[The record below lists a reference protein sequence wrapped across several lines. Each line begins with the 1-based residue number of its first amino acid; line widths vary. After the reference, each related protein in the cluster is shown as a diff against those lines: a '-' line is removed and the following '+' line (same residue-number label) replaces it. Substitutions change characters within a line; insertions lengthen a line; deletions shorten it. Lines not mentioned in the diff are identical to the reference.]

1 MGDSIGRENYTWW
14 REVSL
19 SSHRTPTVILLVI
32 VVLLIGVIGTSP
44 VFASFCQISN
54 ISYSYLQQV
63 SPGQSFLTT
72 TRVSGICASDDSY
85 FYSIRVD
92 LNDMAGQVLSYA
104 AAPFGYGGLNRQV
117 TLQNLVTAPINV
129 GPWQIQFIVYIF
141 ADIAS
146 GGTID
151 SKAIQPITI
160 QVGTP
165 QTTQTIPSITAI
177 NQTTVPTFGVNART
191 FTSPATQTVG
201 AGPSSEKIYLSIV
214 AIIGILLLVTILVLT
229 QRRQVKQVKKERRK
243 ENS

>member
-1 MGDSIGRENYTWW
+1 M
-14 REVSL
+14 SL

-92 LNDMAGQVLSYA
+92 LNDMSGQVLSYT
-104 AAPFGYGGLNRQV
+104 AAPIGYGGQNRQV
-117 TLQNLVTAPINV
+117 IVQNLVTAPMNI
-129 GPWQIQFIVYIF
+129 GMWQIQIIVYIF

-151 SKAIQPITI
+151 SKTIQPITI

-165 QTTQTIPSITAI
+165 QTTQTLPSVTIVS
-177 NQTTVPTFGVNART
+177 QTTVPTFGVNART
-191 FTSPATQTVG
+191 FTSPATQTVS
-201 AGPSSEKIYLSIV
+201 APSSDKIYIGIV
-214 AIIGILLLVTILVLT
+214 AIIGILLLVTILLLT
-229 QRRQVKQVKKERRK
+229 QRRQVKQVKKERTK